1 MNIKQLTQFL
11 KILADESRIRILLLL
26 KNNRLSVNEI
36 CAALEMNQ
44 PAVSKHLV
52 KLRYL
57 DIVHDQR
64 EGIFVYYSINEKNK
78 EAMKLLNYFF
88 EEYSDIPTFV
98 EDSKKLEDEVL
109 S

>member
-1 MNIKQLTQFL
+1 MKIKQLTQFL

-36 CAALEMNQ
+36 CSALNMNQ

-52 KLRYL
+52 KLRL
-57 DIVHDQR
+57 LNIVHDER
-64 EGIFVYYSINEKNK
+64 DGNFIYYSINENNP
-78 EAMKLLNYFF
+78 EVMKLLNYIFD
-88 EEYSDIPTFV
+88 EYRDIPTFV
-98 EDSKKLEDEVL
+98 EDSKKLEDEIL